1 MKILILSDCNNP
13 HTIKLVKSFSK
24 QNNIEVFLYGLERL
38 KVNDYLTLKNFNVKT
53 LDIKVKKSGTI
64 SKIKYL
70 QAIFD
75 IKKII
80 KEFRPD
86 IVHAHYASS
95 YGLLGV
101 LSGFHPLVISVW
113 GSDIYIFPKKTFMHK
128 IILKYNLKKADKI
141 LSTSFA
147 MAKETSKYT
156 NKNIDVIPFG
166 VDLDVFKSK
175 KVLDSYYAPFNSED
189 IIIGTVKS
197 LEKIYG
203 VEYLIKAFKIVLD
216 KHKNLPLRLLIVG
229 GGSLKKS
236 LISLT
241 KELKIDDKVKFVG
254 KIPYYD
260 VCIYHNIIDISVFL
274 SLSESFG
281 VAVVEASACEKPVV
295 VSNVGGLPEVVD
307 NGLTGF
313 VVPVKSEKKAAEAIE
328 KLILNRDL
336 RVKMG
341 KNGRKKVEELYNWNN
356 NFRDMNNVYIGLQN
370 KVIDNE

>member
-24 QNNIEVFLYGLERL
+24 KNNIEVFLYGLERL

-101 LSGFHPLVISVW
+101 LSGFHPFVISVW
-113 GSDIYIFPKKTFMHK
+113 GSDIYIFPKKTFIHK

-216 KHKNLPLRLLIVG
+216 KHKNLPLKLLIVG

-341 KNGRKKVEELYNWNN
+341 KNGRKKVKELYNWNN

>member
-24 QNNIEVFLYGLERL
+24 KNNIEVFLYGLERL

-101 LSGFHPLVISVW
+101 LSGFHPFVISVW
-113 GSDIYIFPKKTFMHK
+113 GSDIYIFPKKTFIHK

-216 KHKNLPLRLLIVG
+216 KHKNLPLKLLIVG

-341 KNGRKKVEELYNWNN
+341 KNGRKKVKELYNWNI
-356 NFRDMNNVYIGLQN
+356 IGIIILE
-370 KVIDNE
+370 I